1 MRTLAAA
8 LIGGALSLA
17 STAADA
23 KTVTIEMRNFVA
35 GAGSMVFTPAY
46 VEIARG
52 DTVIFK
58 AKDAGH
64 NVATIPA
71 FAPAGT
77 PVVNG
82 KINQD
87 LSITFA
93 KPGFYGFKCTPHY
106 SLGMIALVRVGNAPK
121 SAVPMGVVAAMP
133 PLAKKR
139 MAALLA
145 KVN

>member
-1 MRTLAAA
+1 MKTTVAA
-8 LIGGALSLA
+8 LIVGALGLVPTVA
-17 STAADA
+17 VA
-23 KTVTIEMRNFVA
+23 KTVTIEMKNFVA
-35 GAGSMVFTPAY
+35 GSGSMVFTPAY
-46 VEIARG
+46 VEVARG

-58 AKDAGH
+58 ATDPGH
-64 NVATIPA
+64 NAATIA
-71 FAPAGT
+71 SFAPADT

-82 KINQD
+82 KLNKDQ
-87 LSITFA
+87 SITFV

-121 SAVPMGVVAAMP
+121 SVLPANIVAAMP

-139 MAALLA
+139 MTVLVA